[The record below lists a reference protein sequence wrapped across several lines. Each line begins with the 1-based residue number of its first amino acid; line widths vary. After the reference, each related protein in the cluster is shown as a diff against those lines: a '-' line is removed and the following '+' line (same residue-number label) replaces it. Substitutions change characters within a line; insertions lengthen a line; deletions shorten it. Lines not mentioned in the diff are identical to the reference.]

1 MKQLTMPT
9 TDYRPLI
16 TATDYND
23 SRTDHSLHW
32 FTNRPLI
39 TDRWLRPLI
48 TATDYT
54 DSRTDHWLQWF
65 TNRPL

>member
-23 SRTDHSLHW
+23 SRTDH
-32 FTNRPLI
+32 
-39 TDRWLRPLI
+39 
-48 TATDYT
+48 
-54 DSRTDHWLQWF
+54 WLQWF
-65 TNRPL
+65 TNRPLITLIHEPTT